1 MPLAHFPLRPRAA
14 RREIPQPR
22 RARGRLIAGTVA
34 LLIGLIGSGGGV
46 AAASVPA
53 KPQAPAPT
61 APKAPA
67 PAGPQAVDPG
77 FGPNVRIFDPS
88 MPVAEIQAAVAAIA
102 AQQVDDEMGTNRY
115 SLLFKPGTYGSA
127 EEPLIVQVGYSTEV
141 AGLGASPTDVTING
155 RVNVYNRCL
164 TADNCIALNNFW
176 RSLSNLTINV
186 TALDGCR
193 GSANFWAASQ
203 ASPMRRVNVTGGNLS
218 LMDYCTAGPQF
229 ASGGFISDSKTG
241 TVINGS
247 QQQYY
252 VRDSNIDGWSNAV
265 WNQVFSG
272 VNGAPAQSF
281 PTPPY
286 TNLASTPVSREKPYL
301 TVDAAGQYGV
311 FVPAVRKDSAGTT
324 WENGPTAG
332 RSIALSDFFVARPT
346 DSVKTINSQL
356 ARGKNLLLTPG
367 IYDVGQSIE
376 VKRAN
381 TVVLGL
387 GMATLT
393 AVDGAV
399 PLTVA
404 DVPGV
409 DIAGVTID
417 AGEVNSPALMRI
429 GKAAKYGKPA
439 KADESGKSGN
449 NSDAAN
455 PTTLHDVFFRIGG
468 PHVGKATVSLEVNSD
483 NVLLDHIWAWRADH
497 GNPGSFGWTVSTGQN
512 GVIVNGDNVTA
523 TGLFVEH
530 YQQYNVIW
538 NGENGKTVFFQ
549 NELPYDAPN
558 QAAWQHDGVLGWAG
572 YKVADSVKT
581 HELWG
586 GGSYV
591 YNNVDPTIHATRGF
605 EVPVTPGV
613 KLHGLLTVNLGAGT
627 LDHVINDTGA
637 PVSVDAVGVPSYVA
651 NFG

>member
-1 MPLAHFPLRPRAA
+1 MPLAPRPHPPRSAA
-14 RREIPQPR
+14 RSRHR
-22 RARGRLIAGTVA
+22 HRSGRITGATT
-34 LLIGLIGSGGGV
+34 LLIGLVIASGGAG
-46 AAASVPA
+46 AQASPGAVPETSPQLVPA
-53 KPQAPAPT
+53 APQAPSQ
-61 APKAPA
+61 
-67 PAGPQAVDPG
+67 AGQHP
-77 FGPNVRIFDPS
+77 FGPNVYVFDPS
-88 MPVAEIQAAVAAIA
+88 MPVAQIQSTVDSIA

-115 SLLFKPGTYGSA
+115 SLLFKPGTYGTP

-141 AGLGASPTDVTING
+141 AGLGAAPTDVTING
-155 RVNVYNRCL
+155 HVDVYNRCL
-164 TADNCIALNNFW
+164 AADNCIALNNFW

-186 TALDGCR
+186 TGLEGCR
-193 GSANFWAASQ
+193 SSANFWAASQ
-203 ASPMRRVNVTGGNLS
+203 ASPMRRVNITGGNLS
-218 LMDYCTAGPQF
+218 LMDYCTAGPQY
-229 ASGGFISDSKTG
+229 ASGGFIADSKAG
-241 TVINGS
+241 AIINGS
-247 QQQYY
+247 QQQYL
-252 VRDSNIDGWSNAV
+252 VRDSSIGSWSNGV

-272 VNGAPAQSF
+272 VAGAPADSF

-286 TNLASTPVSREKPYL
+286 TTLANTPISREKPYL
-301 TVDAAGQYGV
+301 TLDSEGQYSV
-311 FVPAVRKDSAGTT
+311 FVPAVRQDSAGTT
-324 WENGPTAG
+324 WENGPTEG
-332 RSIALSDFFVARPT
+332 RSIPLADFYIATPG
-346 DSVKTINSQL
+346 DSVQAINSQL

-367 IYDVGQSIE
+367 VYDVDRSIE

-387 GMATLT
+387 GMTTLT
-393 AVDGAV
+393 AVKGAV

-409 DIAGVTID
+409 DIAAVTVD
-417 AGEVNSPALMRI
+417 AGEVNSPALMRL
-429 GKAAKYGKPA
+429 GKAIPGEGGGPA
-439 KADESGKSGN
+439 NSGIR
-449 NSDAAN
+449 SDPAN

-468 PHVGKATVSLEVNSD
+468 PHVGKASVSLEVNSD

-497 GNPGSFGWTVSTGQN
+497 GNGVGWTTNTGRN
-512 GVIVNGDNVTA
+512 GVIVNGNNVTA

-538 NGENGKTVFFQ
+538 NGENGRTVFFQ

-572 YKVADSVKT
+572 YKVAGSVRT

-613 KLHGLLTVNLGAGT
+613 KLHSLLTVNLGAGT
-627 LDHVINDTGA
+627 LDHVVNDTGA
-637 PVSVDAVGVPSYVA
+637 PVSTAAVGVPSYVA
-651 NFG
+651 DFG

>member
-1 MPLAHFPLRPRAA
+1 MPLAHSGSRPGALEPRVRKPLHLYS
-14 RREIPQPR
+14 
-22 RARGRLIAGTVA
+22 RLFAGTVA
-34 LLIGLIGSGGGV
+34 VLLGVLATGGGV
-46 AAASVPA
+46 ASAADVAVPG
-53 KPQAPAPT
+53 KPTPAQPQPAAAP
-61 APKAPA
+61 
-67 PAGPQAVDPG
+67 D

-88 MPVAEIQAAVAAIA
+88 MPVADIRAAVDAIA
-102 AQQVDDEMGTNRY
+102 AEQVDDEMGTNRY

-155 RVNVYNRCL
+155 HVDVYNRCL

-186 TALDGCR
+186 TGLDGCR
-193 GSANFWAASQ
+193 SSANFWAASQ
-203 ASPMRRVNVTGGNLS
+203 ASPMRRVNITGGNLS
-218 LMDYCTAGPQF
+218 LMDYCTAGPQY

-247 QQQYY
+247 QQQYL
-252 VRDSNIDGWSNAV
+252 VRDSSIGDWSNGV

-286 TNLASTPVSREKPYL
+286 TNLANTPISREKPYITL
-301 TVDAAGQYGV
+301 DAAGQYSV
-311 FVPAVRKDSAGTT
+311 FVPAVRTDSAGTT

-332 RSIALSDFFVARPT
+332 RSIPMSDFFVASPS
-346 DSVKTINSQL
+346 DSAKTINSQL

-367 IYDVGQSIE
+367 IYNIDQSID

-393 AVDGAV
+393 AVNGAV

-409 DIAGVTID
+409 DIAAVTVD

-429 GKAAKYGKPA
+429 GKATN
-439 KADESGKSGN
+439 SGKAN
-449 NSDAAN
+449 RQSDPDN

-468 PHVGKATVSLEVNSD
+468 PHVGKATLSLEVNSD

-497 GNPGSFGWTVSTGQN
+497 GNGVGWSTN
-512 GVIVNGDNVTA
+512 TADYGVIINGNNVTA

-530 YQQYNVIW
+530 YQKYNVIW
-538 NGENGKTVFFQ
+538 NGEQGKTVFFQ

-572 YKVADSVKT
+572 YKVAESVNT
-581 HELWG
+581 HDLWG

-627 LDHVINDTGA
+627 LDHVVNNTGA
-637 PVSVDAVGVPSYVA
+637 PVTTDNVGVPSYVA
-651 NFG
+651 DFG

>member
-1 MPLAHFPLRPRAA
+1 MPLAHFRLRPGA
-14 RREIPQPR
+14 PQPR
-22 RARGRLIAGTVA
+22 LRRPLRLHSRLFAGSVA
-34 LLIGLIGSGGGV
+34 VLLGALATGAGPATAAE
-46 AAASVPA
+46 AAAPA
-53 KPQAPAPT
+53 KLAPGQPQPAKAKT
-61 APKAPA
+61 APEL
-67 PAGPQAVDPG
+67 
-77 FGPNVRIFDPS
+77 GPNVRIFDPS
-88 MPVAEIQAAVAAIA
+88 MPVAEIQAEVDAIA
-102 AQQVDDEMGTNRY
+102 ATQVDDEMGTNRY

-141 AGLGASPTDVTING
+141 AGLGAAPTDVTING
-155 RVNVYNRCL
+155 HVDVYNRCL

-186 TALDGCR
+186 TGLEGCR
-193 GSANFWAASQ
+193 SSANFWAASQ
-203 ASPMRRVNVTGGNLS
+203 ASPMRRVNITGGNLS
-218 LMDYCTAGPQF
+218 LMDYCTAGPQY

-241 TVINGS
+241 AVINGS
-247 QQQYY
+247 QQQYF
-252 VRDSNIDGWSNAV
+252 VRDSSIGDWSNGV

-272 VNGAPAQSF
+272 VDGAPAQSF
-281 PTPPY
+281 PNPPY
-286 TNLASTPVSREKPYL
+286 TTLAGTPISREKPYL
-301 TVDAAGQYGV
+301 TLDADGQYSV
-311 FVPAVRKDSAGTT
+311 FVPAVRTDSAGTT

-332 RSIALSDFFVARPT
+332 HSIPLSDFYVASPA

-367 IYDVGQSIE
+367 IYDVDQSIE

-393 AVDGAV
+393 AVNGAV

-409 DIAGVTID
+409 DIAAVTID
-417 AGEVNSPALMRI
+417 AGEVNSPTLMRI
-429 GKAAKYGKPA
+429 GKAR
-439 KADESGKSGN
+439 D
-449 NSDAAN
+449 SDAGGPSNSLNHSDPAN

-468 PHVGKATVSLEVNSD
+468 PHVGKASLSLEVNSD

-497 GNPGSFGWTVSTGQN
+497 GKGVGWTTNTGEN
-512 GVIVNGDNVTA
+512 GVIINGDNVTA

-530 YQQYNVIW
+530 YQEYNVIW
-538 NGENGKTVFFQ
+538 NGENGKTIFFQ

-572 YKVADSVKT
+572 YKIADSVKT

-627 LDHVINDTGA
+627 LDHVVNDTGA
-637 PVSVDAVGVPSYVA
+637 PVSTDAVGVPSYVA
-651 NFG
+651 NFP

>member
-1 MPLAHFPLRPRAA
+1 MPLAHFRLRPGASQPRLRRPLRLHS
-14 RREIPQPR
+14 
-22 RARGRLIAGTVA
+22 RLFAGSVA
-34 LLIGLIGSGGGV
+34 VLLGV
-46 AAASVPA
+46 LATGAGAASAAETAAPA
-53 KPQAPAPT
+53 KPAPAQPQPAKANTAQAP
-61 APKAPA
+61 
-67 PAGPQAVDPG
+67 D

-88 MPVAEIQAAVAAIA
+88 MPVAEIQATVDAIHA
-102 AQQVDDEMGTNRY
+102 EQVDDEMGSKRY

-155 RVNVYNRCL
+155 HVDVYNRCL

-186 TALDGCR
+186 TGLDGCR
-193 GSANFWAASQ
+193 GTANFWAASQ
-203 ASPMRRVNVTGGNLS
+203 ASPMRRVNITGGNLS
-218 LMDYCTAGPQF
+218 LMDYCTAGPQY

-241 TVINGS
+241 NVINGS
-247 QQQYY
+247 QQQYF
-252 VRDSNIDGWSNAV
+252 VRDSSIGDWSNGV

-272 VNGAPAQSF
+272 VAGAPAQSF
-281 PTPPY
+281 PNPPY

-301 TVDAAGQYGV
+301 TLDAAGQYGV

-332 RSIALSDFFVARPT
+332 RSIPLSDFFVARPG

-367 IYDVGQSIE
+367 VYDIDQSIE

-393 AVDGAV
+393 AVNGAV

-409 DIAGVTID
+409 DIAAVTVD
-417 AGEVNSPALMRI
+417 AGEVNSPVLMRI
-429 GKAAKYGKPA
+429 GKATKPGA
-439 KADESGKSGN
+439 GGVS
-449 NSDAAN
+449 NSLKHSDPAN

-468 PHVGKATVSLEVNSD
+468 PHVGKASLSLEVNSD

-497 GNPGSFGWTVSTGQN
+497 GNGVGWTTNTGEN
-512 GVIVNGDNVTA
+512 GVIINGDHVTA

-530 YQQYNVIW
+530 YQEYNVIW
-538 NGENGKTVFFQ
+538 NGEHGKTVFFQ

-572 YKVADSVKT
+572 YKIADSVKT

-627 LDHVINDTGA
+627 LDHVVNDTGA
-637 PVSVDAVGVPSYVA
+637 PVSTDAVGVPSYVA
-651 NFG
+651 SFG